1 MSRAGFILGM
11 MLLAWTGS
19 TTEVAAQRNP
29 PARPVAIPDS
39 VTPERVL
46 AGSEIFNNGS
56 CIACHAVAG
65 VGSGRF
71 APSLADVEWLH
82 SDGDYDGILHTI
94 FWGVKKEEFKAVT
107 PRRFEMHPS
116 GGMPLT
122 REQQKAVAA
131 YVWTISRPQTNV
143 RVAAQQEFLRLARAG
158 QVKEAVALF
167 EKERKATPDHLLLPE
182 NGLNR
187 FGYAILPRDAVEAVV
202 LFELNG
208 RLHPDSW
215 NVYDSLGEAYAAAGR
230 REDAIR
236 AYRHSLQLNPENQNA
251 VEKLKHLGER
261 PGGRRW
267 GVPGASAGTRPT
279 QDGTEQSGRAPW
291 VCST

>member
-1 MSRAGFILGM
+1 MSKAGFIPAM
-11 MLLAWTGS
+11 VLLAWAGFVPS
-19 TTEVAAQRNP
+19 QVGAQANP
-29 PARPVAIPDS
+29 PADPVAVPDS

-82 SDGDYDGILHTI
+82 SDGDYAGILHTI

-107 PRRFEMHPS
+107 PRRFEMNPS

-122 REQQKAVAA
+122 REQQKALAA
-131 YVWTISRPQTNV
+131 YVWTISRPQTSA

-158 QVKEAVALF
+158 QVKAAVALF
-167 EKERKATPDHLLLPE
+167 EKERKASPDDLLLPE

-187 FGYAILPRDAVEAVV
+187 FGYEILSRDAVEAVA
-202 LFELNG
+202 LFELNV

-215 NVYDSLGEAYAAAGR
+215 NVYDSLGEAYAAAGQ
-230 REDAIR
+230 RESAIR
-236 AYRHSLQLNPENQNA
+236 AYRHSLELNPDNQNA
-251 VEKLKHLGER
+251 VAKLERLG
-261 PGGRRW
+261 
-267 GVPGASAGTRPT
+267 S
-279 QDGTEQSGRAPW
+279 S
-291 VCST
+291 